1 MNRKA
6 VKSHLQDLLSFIKK
20 SKKILLN
27 NKKSKT
33 EQRYPDRRF
42 RNGHYDRRRLG
53 RRIPWRQ
60 HHPRRG
66 DPFQGPAPLH
76 EKTAAV
82 LAER

>member
-33 EQRYPDRRF
+33 ES
-42 RNGHYDRRRLG
+42 NN
-53 RRIPWRQ
+53 
-60 HHPRRG
+60 
-66 DPFQGPAPLH
+66 
-76 EKTAAV
+76 EKQSSDT
-82 LAER
+82 EDFNKQ